1 MRSGARTVRSD
12 SSSFVSFLSEPKQII
27 EASYLTAQFHKQNM
41 LICCITGKYDLITVH
56 KVKKKNDHERVALSS
71 PIEMIEVLWINSQEF
86 TFYIGNL

>member
-1 MRSGARTVRSD
+1 
-12 SSSFVSFLSEPKQII
+12 
-27 EASYLTAQFHKQNM
+27 M

-56 KVKKKNDHERVALSS
+56 KVKKKKNDYERVALSS